1 MRHRDQRRHR
11 RWSRGGF
18 CDGAASTRETITR
31 SEGRRRWCRVV
42 GGAIAGDRPQCELT
56 PHSHRTQT
64 GSSIGC
70 ESVTQQRIVQRI
82 GSDAVE
88 DRDEGRRG
96 DRDWRCDRKQQW
108 WRRWLVHRPPSLG
121 QRCAHHSALRG
132 LPSLHSIATRPTVAR
147 RGTMYVCVHR
157 VALSAAPPPAYFVTA
172 HGSFVTFSF
181 SSVTSLM
188 FKPVKMIAID
198 GISCAT
204 SNVV

>member
-1 MRHRDQRRHR
+1 MSTL
-11 RWSRGGF
+11 WSVEAPGPATASTMEPWWNR
-18 CDGAASTRETITR
+18 DGAASTRETIIR
-31 SEGRRRWCRVV
+31 SEGRRRWCRVIS
-42 GGAIAGDRPQCELT
+42 GAIAGDRPQCELT

-96 DRDWRCDRKQQW
+96 DGDWRCDRKQQW

-121 QRCAHHSALRG
+121 QRCNHHSALRG

-157 VALSAAPPPAYFVTA
+157 VALSAAPPP
-172 HGSFVTFSF
+172 
-181 SSVTSLM
+181 SVFCDSPPSERQFRHVFTL
-188 FKPVKMIAID
+188 FCDI
-198 GISCAT
+198 
-204 SNVV
+204 SNV